1 MKKLDTSYKLWIG
14 FSLLLVAI
22 WLFIVYLINIDY
34 KKRHEIF
41 KENEIKNFNL
51 KINSTLD
58 SFQTFTDSI
67 YEVIINRKGVIDVID
82 KANSSSN
89 GEREELQKK
98 LYENLD
104 SLYNELIK
112 KQSSQFQFYLAD
124 GTSFFKFNKNE
135 RNQYLDIE
143 VVGTPHL
150 KKQVVRGFS
159 QENEMGFKFVYPLYY
174 KAKYIGAVKITI
186 PIFHIIKTMSNLY
199 RDSSFHFILNKE
211 AYKKIN
217 NNFQFEVS
225 SFSENYLSDK
235 KIDNISIRNKNNTQ
249 KIKEYYIK
257 NKYEVEKGL
266 DSLLKFSLIAKGNT
280 SDNYYITTFYPITGI
295 NKMNIGYFVEINLN
309 SHIKDLYKKQYLVFV
324 LSGLIVTTFITFGF
338 IYIKER
344 TYLKIIS
351 STDYLTKLYNRNR
364 FIEFANNEF
373 EKGKRY
379 NTPFIILLMDIDF
392 FKRINDTYGHNTGDA
407 ILKSISKIILTQV
420 RTTDIVARW
429 GGEEFICLLPNT
441 ALTEG
446 HIVANRIR
454 NKIEKENF
462 PKVGK
467 VTLSIGVAENVGN
480 YSTIEEIINNADI
493 ALYSSK
499 QNGRNRVSLWQANND
514 IEI

>member
-1 MKKLDTSYKLWIG
+1 M
-14 FSLLLVAI
+14 
-22 WLFIVYLINIDY
+22 
-34 KKRHEIF
+34 
-41 KENEIKNFNL
+41 

-67 YEVIINRKGVIDVID
+67 YEVIINRKGVIDIID

-104 SLYNELIK
+104 SIYNELIK

-143 VVGTPHL
+143 VAGTPHL
-150 KKQVVRGFS
+150 KKQVVMGFS

-174 KAKYIGAVKITI
+174 KAKYIGVVKITI
-186 PIFHIIKTMSNLY
+186 SIFYIIKTMSNLY

-309 SHIKDLYKKQYLVFV
+309 
-324 LSGLIVTTFITFGF
+324 
-338 IYIKER
+338 
-344 TYLKIIS
+344 
-351 STDYLTKLYNRNR
+351 
-364 FIEFANNEF
+364 
-373 EKGKRY
+373 
-379 NTPFIILLMDIDF
+379 
-392 FKRINDTYGHNTGDA
+392 
-407 ILKSISKIILTQV
+407 
-420 RTTDIVARW
+420 
-429 GGEEFICLLPNT
+429 
-441 ALTEG
+441 
-446 HIVANRIR
+446 
-454 NKIEKENF
+454 
-462 PKVGK
+462 
-467 VTLSIGVAENVGN
+467 
-480 YSTIEEIINNADI
+480 
-493 ALYSSK
+493 
-499 QNGRNRVSLWQANND
+499 
-514 IEI
+514 